1 MQALTLQS
9 RLQQG
14 HHRAI
19 TYAPLGCAGPAHCV
33 RSSSPGRPVT
43 KTPVITPNSTM
54 ATPRFSSPA
63 HSQLRLSR
71 MRFHAAWMKIAS
83 KKHPC
88 RLRYEL
94 RHRTSSNFFQVATH
108 ILELL
113 RPAAS
118 RDVLQPDDRRGSHH
132 GPGAAISYSRASEQH
147 RLDALCKPREE
158 NSMHF
163 YGRL

>member
-1 MQALTLQS
+1 LQALTLQS

-43 KTPVITPNSTM
+43 KTPVITPKSTM

-94 RHRTSSNFFQVATH
+94 RHRTSSNFFQVASH

-118 RDVLQPDDRRGSHH
+118 RDVLQPDDRPGSHLMALELPFH
-132 GPGAAISYSRASEQH
+132 RATSSRCALQASGRKSYAFLWSINA
-147 RLDALCKPREE
+147 
-158 NSMHF
+158 
-163 YGRL
+163 

>member
-43 KTPVITPNSTM
+43 KTPVSTPNSTM

-63 HSQLRLSR
+63 HSQCASHAVH
-71 MRFHAAWMKIAS
+71 FHAGWMKIAS
-83 KKHPC
+83 KMYPC

-94 RHRTSSNFFQVATH
+94 RHRTSSNFFQVASH

-118 RDVLQPDDRRGSHH
+118 RDVLQPDDRRGSHQALELPFH
-132 GPGAAISYSRASEQH
+132 RATSSRCALQASG
-147 RLDALCKPREE
+147 RK
-158 NSMHF
+158 F
-163 YGRL
+163 YAFLWSTLA